1 MFSARTD
8 WPVAPT
14 QLAKR
19 LSALRRSGAE
29 LLDLTESNP
38 TRCGFLY
45 DEERIREALSAAQVM
60 DYDPVPRGIR
70 SARDAVARYYE
81 EIGSPTSADRI
92 FLTSSSS
99 EAYSWCFRLLCEPGD
114 EILAPQPSYPL
125 FSYLA
130 DLADVKL
137 THYPLLYDHGWSIDM
152 EALAKAITPRTK
164 AVLLVSPNNPTGSIL
179 KSKERDM
186 LVRLSLRN
194 DFAIIADEVFL
205 DYVWS
210 EETKAET
217 LNTRGLSLTFT
228 ISGLSKMSAL
238 PQMKLGWIVIRGP
251 VGPDAAAAA
260 RLEVIAD
267 TYLSASTPTQVAA
280 PVLIEQRK
288 LIQPQI
294 LDRIAQNL
302 AYLDSKLGGDSPVS
316 RLQAEG
322 GWYAVL
328 RAPASSTDDEWALFL
343 LETAGV
349 QVHPG
354 HLFGFDG
361 EARLVISLIP
371 PPEVFRPAVDRL
383 VEGIR

>member
-8 WPVAPT
+8 WPTTPT
-14 QLAKR
+14 KLSKR
-19 LSALRRSGAE
+19 LASLRREGAA

-45 DEERIREALSAAQVM
+45 DEERIREAISAPAIM
-60 DYDPVPRGIR
+60 NYDPVPRGLR
-70 SARDAVARYYE
+70 VARDAVARYYE
-81 EIGSPTSADRI
+81 EIGTPTSADRI

-137 THYPLLYDHGWSIDM
+137 THYPLLYDNGWSIDM

-179 KSKERDM
+179 TSRDRDM

-194 DFAIIADEVFL
+194 DFSIIADEVFL
-205 DYVWS
+205 DYVWA
-210 EETKAET
+210 EGARAET

-238 PQMKLGWIVIRGP
+238 PQMKLGWIVVRGP

-294 LDRIAQNL
+294 LDRITQNI

-343 LETAGV
+343 LETCGV

-371 PPEVFRPAVDRL
+371 PPEVFRPAVDRIIEA
-383 VEGIR
+383 VR

>member
-194 DFAIIADEVFL
+194 EFAIIADEVFL

-383 VEGIR
+383 VEAIR